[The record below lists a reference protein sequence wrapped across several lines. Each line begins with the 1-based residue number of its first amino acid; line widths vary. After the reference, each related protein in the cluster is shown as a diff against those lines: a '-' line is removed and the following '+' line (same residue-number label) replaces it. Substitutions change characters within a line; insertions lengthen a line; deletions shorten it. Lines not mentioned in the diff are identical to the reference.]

1 MEVIRDI
8 AAVLAC
14 VLSAI
19 TLITLLAKGG
29 YKVFQ
34 GAFSKGTKDL
44 HESDTTQ
51 NTEIANLNKS
61 ITDMKTSIGN
71 LESKLE
77 AVELYLF
84 CVQLHGRFFC
94 DTIKNIYYNYLDK
107 RELPTFEQK
116 TLIKTYDLYKN
127 KFKVDNTY
135 ATTLYDEMI
144 NHWKVVSNANDP
156 IEPED

>member
-1 MEVIRDI
+1 MDIIRDI

-29 YKVFQ
+29 YKVFR

-44 HESDTTQ
+44 HDSDSSQ
-51 NTEIANLNKS
+51 NTEIANINKS
-61 ITDMKTSIGN
+61 ITDMKKSITTLG
-71 LESKLE
+71 EKLD
-77 AVELYLF
+77 AVELYSQQQ
-84 CVQLHGRFFC
+84 CR
-94 DTIKNIYYNYLDK
+94 DTIKNIYYKYLDK

-116 TLIKTYDLYKN
+116 TLIKTYDIYKN

-144 NHWKVVSNANDP
+144 KNWKVVSNANDP

>member
-1 MEVIRDI
+1 MDVIRDI

-51 NTEIANLNKS
+51 NTEIANINQS
-61 ITDMKTSIGN
+61 ITDMKKSITN
-71 LESKLE
+71 LGAKLD
-77 AVELYLF
+77 AVELYSQQQ
-84 CVQLHGRFFC
+84 CR
-94 DTIKNIYYNYLDK
+94 DTIKNIYYKYLDK

-116 TLIKTYDLYKN
+116 TLIKTYDIYKN

-144 NHWKVVSNANDP
+144 KNWKVISNANDP